1 MKLSAA
7 VAICM
12 VTIALGTAAFVAFLF
27 GAPEFLRTI
36 AKAFGFL
43 ALAFGAVTFVG
54 FITGAI
60 ADDLS
65 KK

>member
-1 MKLSAA
+1 
-7 VAICM
+7 M